1 YNPLGITFAEVWG
14 GASALSNFIVD
25 PATSNAVRGGNN
37 VIDKG
42 LFFYDVALV
51 DTPTVSNPDGQEFRL
66 IGAPD
71 HEAFELPALVS
82 GAQSIWHESTGVWLD
97 RQVDLRN
104 QMLMYGTME
113 QGADLPIANAPTTKA
128 PAGAWAKVLGS
139 WTDRD
144 NAAAVTIQGNTYT
157 FDTGY
162 KQNTFGLLG
171 GLDIG
176 ADSVFA
182 PGDAFLIGVMG
193 GYLNSSLDFR
203 ASSTNID
210 YSGGTVGVYT
220 TYLNKGFFADALFKA
235 DILTATYEAPSLGV
249 NEEARVRTYGFTLDT
264 GYRFDLPSSLFIEPI
279 ATLSYAKTKAND

>member
-1 YNPLGITFAEVWG
+1 
-14 GASALSNFIVD
+14 
-25 PATSNAVRGGNN
+25 
-37 VIDKG
+37 
-42 LFFYDVALV
+42 
-51 DTPTVSNPDGQEFRL
+51 
-66 IGAPD
+66 
-71 HEAFELPALVS
+71 
-82 GAQSIWHESTGVWLD
+82 
-97 RQVDLRN
+97 
-104 QMLMYGTME
+104 
-113 QGADLPIANAPTTKA
+113 
-128 PAGAWAKVLGS
+128 AGAWAKVLGS

-220 TYLNKGFFADALFKA
+220 TYLNKGFFADAMFKS
-235 DILTATYEAPSLGV
+235 DILTATYAAPSLGV

-279 ATLSYAKTKAND
+279 ATLSYAKTKANDLLTIPGATVDFGNNESFRGSLGVRFGGEV